1 MADRVGQ
8 QLGNYRLVRLLG
20 QGGFAEVYLGEHVYL
35 DTTAAIKIL
44 HTRLDDEDVEHFRAE
59 ARTVARLVHPNIV
72 RVLEFNVQEGTPYL
86 VVDFAPN
93 GTLRKRHP
101 RNIPVP
107 LSTIVGYVMQIASAL
122 QYAHEQKVIHRDVKP
137 ENMLIGRRNEI
148 LLSDFGIA
156 LVAQSSRYSSGNGK
170 VQDMAG
176 TIAYMAPEQIHAQ
189 ACPNSDQYS
198 LSIVV
203 YEWLSGARPFQ
214 GSFTEIAVKQT
225 MAAPPPL
232 REKIATLSP
241 EVEQVVMKALS
252 KDPKDRFEDVQAF
265 AVALEHAAL
274 EAPGNVFATG
284 DVSLLQTQTPSS
296 VETIQLSNQ
305 EGLSADLDLLTVPS
319 LPPLNP
325 PPNTTSLLREASSS
339 LETPAVD
346 QEQISPLPP
355 VVVRQAP
362 LLSRRRVILGLAGA
376 AILGAVGGGVALL
389 THEMQPPPASST
401 EEGSLLYT
409 FRGHTGLVWSTAFSP
424 DGQRVASASGDE
436 TAQVWDAT
444 TGDHLNIYSRHKD
457 SVYAVSWSP
466 DGGRIASAS
475 YDKTVQIWD
484 ATFGDPIYTYRGHS
498 SWVWTAAW
506 SPNGRHI
513 ASAGGDSTVRVW
525 NSAGDGQSLIYTG
538 HTAPVYSVAWSPD
551 GSRIASA
558 GADGTVQIWDA
569 ANGKHLSTYRAQSTS
584 IWAVTWSPD
593 GKRIASAGDDKTVQI
608 WNAGDASHLFVYPG
622 HTDFVYTV
630 AWSRDGKRI
639 ASAGDDK
646 TVQVWDAVNGDHR
659 YIYHGHSAGVRSV
672 SWSPHDNRIASA
684 SWDRTVQV
692 WVA

>member
-1 MADRVGQ
+1 MVDRVGQ
-8 QLGNYRLVRLLG
+8 LLGNYRLVRLLG

-72 RVLEFNVQEGTPYL
+72 RVLEFNVQDGTPYL

-101 RNIPVP
+101 RGIPLP
-107 LSTIVGYVMQIASAL
+107 LSTVVGYVMQIASAL

-137 ENMLIGRRNEI
+137 ENMLVGRRNET

-198 LSIVV
+198 LGIVV
-203 YEWLSGARPFQ
+203 YEWLSGIRPFQ

-232 REKIATLSP
+232 HEKMPTLSP

-252 KDPKDRFEDVQAF
+252 KDPKDRFEDVWAF
-265 AVALEHAAL
+265 AVALEHAVSQ
-274 EAPGNVFATG
+274 APGNVSATG
-284 DVSLLQTQTPSS
+284 DVPLPQTQTSSS
-296 VETIQLSNQ
+296 VETIQFSNQ
-305 EGLSADLDLLTVPS
+305 GALSADLDLLTVPS
-319 LPPLNP
+319 QPPLNL

-339 LETPAVD
+339 LETPAAD
-346 QEQISPLPP
+346 QAQVTPLPP
-355 VVVRQAP
+355 VFKQAP
-362 LLSRRRVILGLAGA
+362 LLSRRKVMLGIAGA
-376 AILGAVGGGVALL
+376 VIAGAVGGGLALL
-389 THEMQPPPASST
+389 THEMQHPPASPT
-401 EEGSLLYT
+401 GEGSLLYT
-409 FRGHTGLVWSTAFSP
+409 FRGHTGLVWSAAFSP
-424 DGQRVASASGDE
+424 DGQRIASASGDQ

-444 TGDHLNIYSRHKD
+444 TGDHLNIYSRHSD

-466 DGGRIASAS
+466 DESRIVSAS

-498 SWVWTAAW
+498 SWVWTASW
-506 SPNGRHI
+506 SPNGRRI
-513 ASAGGDSTVRVW
+513 ASGGGDSTVQVW
-525 NSAGDGQSLIYTG
+525 NSAGDGQRIIYTG
-538 HTAPVYSVAWSPD
+538 HTAPVYAVAWSPD

-558 GADGTVQIWDA
+558 GGDGTVQIWDA
-569 ANGKHLSTYRAQSTS
+569 VNGNRLSTHRGQSVS
-584 IWAVTWSPD
+584 IWALAWSPD

-646 TVQVWDAVNGDHR
+646 TVQVWDAANGNHR
-659 YIYHGHSAGVRSV
+659 YVYYGHSAAVRSV
-672 SWSPHDNRIASA
+672 SWSLHDNRIASA
-684 SWDRTVQV
+684 SWDKTVQI
-692 WVA
+692 WVV

>member
-1 MADRVGQ
+1 MMADRVGQ

-35 DTTAAIKIL
+35 DTAAAIKIL
-44 HTRLDDEDVEHFRAE
+44 HTRLDDDDVEHFRAE

-72 RVLEFNVQEGTPYL
+72 RVLEFNVQDGTPYL

-101 RNIPVP
+101 RSIPVP
-107 LSTIVGYVMQIASAL
+107 LSTVVGYVRQIASAL

-137 ENMLIGRRNEI
+137 ENMLVGRRNEI

-156 LVAQSSRYSSGNGK
+156 VVAQSSRYSSGNSK

-198 LSIVV
+198 LGIVI

-232 REKIATLSP
+232 REKIPTFSP

-252 KDPKDRFEDVQAF
+252 KDPKDRFEDVQVF
-265 AVALEHAAL
+265 AVALEHAAR
-274 EAPGNVFATG
+274 ETSGNVSATG
-284 DVSLLQTQTPSS
+284 DVSLLQAQTSSS

-305 EGLSADLDLLTVPS
+305 EALSADLLTVPS
-319 LPPLNP
+319 LPPLDL

-339 LETPAVD
+339 LETPVVD
-346 QEQISPLPP
+346 QGQVIALPP
-355 VVVRQAP
+355 VVQQAP
-362 LLSRRRVILGLAGA
+362 LLPRRKVILGLAGV
-376 AILGAVGGGVALL
+376 AILGAVGGGLALL
-389 THEMQPPPASST
+389 THEMQPPPVSST
-401 EEGSLLYT
+401 AEGGLLYT
-409 FRGHTGLVWSTAFSP
+409 FRGHTGLVWSAAFSP
-424 DGQRVASASGDE
+424 DGQRVASASGDA

-466 DGGRIASAS
+466 DGSRIVSAS

-498 SWVWTAAW
+498 SWVWTASW
-506 SPNGRHI
+506 SPNGRRI
-513 ASAGGDSTVRVW
+513 ASGGGDSTVQVW
-525 NSAGDGQSLIYTG
+525 NSAGDGQRIIYTG
-538 HTAPVYSVAWSPD
+538 HMAPVYAVAWSPD
-551 GSRIASA
+551 GSRLASA
-558 GADGTVQIWDA
+558 GGDGTIQIWDA
-569 ANGKHLSTYRAQSTS
+569 VNGNRLSTHRGQSAS
-584 IWAVTWSPD
+584 IWTLAWSPD
-593 GKRIASAGDDKTVQI
+593 GKRIASAGDDKTIQI
-608 WNAGDASHLFVYPG
+608 WNAGDGSHLFVYPG

-646 TVQVWDAVNGDHR
+646 TVQIWDVANGGHR
-659 YIYHGHSAGVRSV
+659 YIYHGHSASVRSV
-672 SWSPHDNRIASA
+672 SWSPHDKRIASA
-684 SWDRTVQV
+684 SWDKTVQV
-692 WVA
+692 WVGE

>member
-35 DTTAAIKIL
+35 DTAAAIKVL

-59 ARTVARLVHPNIV
+59 ARTVARLVHPHIV
-72 RVLEFNVQEGTPYL
+72 RVLEFNVQDGTPYL
-86 VVDFAPN
+86 VVDYAPN

-101 RNIPVP
+101 RSIPVP
-107 LSTIVGYVMQIASAL
+107 LSTVVGYVTQVASAL
-122 QYAHEQKVIHRDVKP
+122 QYAHQQKVIHRDVKP
-137 ENMLIGRRNEI
+137 ENMLVGRRNEI

-198 LSIVV
+198 LGIVV
-203 YEWLSGARPFQ
+203 YEWLSGIRPFQ

-225 MAAPPPL
+225 LAAPPPL
-232 REKIATLSP
+232 REKIPTLSP

-252 KDPKDRFEDVQAF
+252 KDPRDRFEDVQAF
-265 AVALEHAAL
+265 AVALEHAAQQ
-274 EAPGNVFATG
+274 APGNVSAVG
-284 DVSLLQTQTPSS
+284 DVSLPQAQPSS
-296 VETIQLSNQ
+296 VETIQFSNP
-305 EGLSADLDLLTVPS
+305 EAVPGDLDLLTVPS
-319 LPPLNP
+319 LTPADLPPE
-325 PPNTTSLLREASSS
+325 TSSLLREASSS
-339 LETPAVD
+339 LEKPAVD
-346 QEQISPLPP
+346 QAQVTPLPP
-355 VVVRQAP
+355 VVKHAP
-362 LLSRRRVILGLAGA
+362 LLSRRKVLLGLAGV
-376 AILGAVGGGVALL
+376 AIIGALGGGVALL
-389 THEMQPPPASST
+389 THEMQHPPASST
-401 EEGSLLYT
+401 DEGNLLYT
-409 FRGHTGLVWSTAFSP
+409 FRGHSGLVWSAAFSP
-424 DGQRVASASGDE
+424 DGQRVASGSGDE

-466 DGGRIASAS
+466 DGSRIASAS

-498 SWVWTAAW
+498 SWVWTALW
-506 SPNGRHI
+506 SPNGRYI
-513 ASAGGDSTVRVW
+513 ASAGGDSTVQVW
-525 NSAGDGQSLIYTG
+525 SSAGDGRPLIYTG
-538 HTAPVYSVAWSPD
+538 HSGPVYAVAWSPD

-569 ANGKHLSTYRAQSTS
+569 ANGKRLSTHRAQSAS
-584 IWAVTWSPD
+584 IWAVAWSPD
-593 GKRIASAGDDKTVQI
+593 GKRIASAGDAKTVQV
-608 WNAGDASHLFVYPG
+608 WNAGDGSHLFVYPG

-630 AWSRDGKRI
+630 AWSHDGKRI

-646 TVQVWDAVNGDHR
+646 TVQVWNAANGDNR
-659 YIYHGHSAGVRSV
+659 YTYHGHSASVRSV
-672 SWSPHDNRIASA
+672 SWSPRDNRIASG
-684 SWDRTVQV
+684 SWDKTVQV
-692 WVA
+692 WVGQ